1 MKKTLKKL
9 NRYRQYF
16 GLYLQ
21 SQFYAMVNHGW
32 LKKPVATPVSQ
43 YDHTASHS
51 SHPVFQALS
60 SAFAYQFNEAA
71 CSAASTATVLNAG
84 KTILNGHTASHRITQ
99 HEILK
104 KVDAADWAARISPEG
119 FRNRRG
125 LPLGHLGTA
134 VKKAFEVY
142 EVPCES
148 METVPLFDRSARPD
162 ILQRT
167 LLERLAYFQNSRYC
181 FLIAHFNQGVFLKGL
196 HLPHI
201 SPVMS
206 VDMEH
211 KMVCILDV
219 DPQVKE
225 PYWISLD
232 TFWKGLSWRYGGI
245 IRKHG
250 YEGGGYI
257 WIKLKKPE
265 SSAFPVQNL
274 PDGV

>member
-1 MKKTLKKL
+1 
-9 NRYRQYF
+9 
-16 GLYLQ
+16 
-21 SQFYAMVNHGW
+21 MVNHGF
-32 LKKPVATPVSQ
+32 LKKPVAIPVSR
-43 YDHTASHS
+43 YPHSASFS

-60 SAFAYQFNEAA
+60 SAFSYQFNEAA
-71 CSAASTATVLNAG
+71 CSAASTAVVLNAA
-84 KTILNGHTASHRITQ
+84 KTILNGRAASRRITQ
-99 HEILK
+99 QEILA
-104 KVDAADWAARISPEG
+104 KVDAADWAARVSPEG

-125 LPLGHLGTA
+125 LPLDHLGTA
-134 VKKAFEVY
+134 VKKAFAVY
-142 EVPCES
+142 EIPCES
-148 METVPLFDRSARPD
+148 IETVPFFDRTARPD
-162 ILQRT
+162 RIRKT
-167 LLERLAYFQNSRYC
+167 LFERLVYFHRNRYC

-225 PYWISLD
+225 PYWVSLD
-232 TFWKGLSWRYGGI
+232 TFLKGLSWRYDGI

-257 WIKLKKPE
+257 WIKLKR
-265 SSAFPVQNL
+265 
-274 PDGV
+274 PDDPIPIAGAS